1 MTREEYIKSLA
12 FWTLALQYLGL
23 VENAA
28 RETVGQRNV
37 WVLVKDYKEGEPTV
51 DDYLEE
57 TRWSDHRLIMP
68 LLFNLYH
75 GFELL
80 VKGFL
85 LARKPEVVE
94 AHHGIQGWVEQFAQ
108 LFPMENDLCECFL
121 KYTQPHRLPQLITQF
136 LSDNQLQFGQLYEAL
151 RYPTD
156 RKFGNIKRYIQLKY
170 KGPEG
175 LPFFQELLTDLNRL
189 RIAAVR
195 LGRSIEGELGQQ
207 TDPGDSQ
214 PAGRVENA

>member
-1 MTREEYIKSLA
+1 MTRDEYIKSLA

-28 RETVGQRNV
+28 RETVSQGNV
-37 WVLVKDYKEGEPTV
+37 WCLMTDIRHGEPTV
-51 DDYLEE
+51 EDYFEE

-75 GFELL
+75 GLELL
-80 VKGFL
+80 IKGFL

-94 AHHGIQGWVEQFAQ
+94 AHHGIQEWVEQFTQ
-108 LFPMENDLCECFL
+108 LFPMEEDLCKCFL
-121 KYTQPHRLPQLITQF
+121 KYTQLDRLPKLITQF
-136 LSDNQLQFGQLYEAL
+136 LNDNQLQFEQLYEAL

-156 RKFGNIKRYIQLKY
+156 RKFGKVKRYIQLKY
-170 KGPEG
+170 KGPDG
-175 LPFFQELLTDLNRL
+175 LPFFQELLMDLNKL

-195 LGRSIEGELGQQ
+195 LGRSIEGQLG
-207 TDPGDSQ
+207 
-214 PAGRVENA
+214 

>member
-1 MTREEYIKSLA
+1 MTRDEYIKSLA

-28 RETVGQRNV
+28 RETMDQGNV
-37 WVLVKDYKEGEPTV
+37 WFLVTDYRHGEPTV
-51 DDYLEE
+51 EDYLEE

-75 GFELL
+75 GLELL

-94 AHHGIQGWVEQFAQ
+94 AHHGIQEWVVQFIQ
-108 LFPMENDLCECFL
+108 LFPMEGDLSQYFL
-121 KYTQPHRLPQLITQF
+121 KYTQPDRLPKLITQF
-136 LSDNQLQFGQLYEAL
+136 LSDNHLQFEHLYEAL

-156 RKFGNIKRYIQLKY
+156 RKFGKVKRYIQLKY
-170 KGPEG
+170 KGPNG
-175 LPFFQELLTDLNRL
+175 LPFFQELLKDLNKL

-195 LGRSIEGELGQQ
+195 LGRSIEGEMG
-207 TDPGDSQ
+207 
-214 PAGRVENA
+214 

>member
-1 MTREEYIKSLA
+1 MTREEYIKSRA
-12 FWTLALQYLGL
+12 FWTLALQYLSL

-28 RETVGQRNV
+28 RETVDQGNV
-37 WVLVKDYKEGEPTV
+37 SGLVTDYKDGEPTV
-51 DDYLEE
+51 DDYFEK

-94 AHHGIQGWVEQFAQ
+94 AHHGIQEWVEQFAQ
-108 LFPMENDLCECFL
+108 LFPMENDLRECFL
-121 KYTQPHRLPQLITQF
+121 KYTQPDRLPKLITQF

-156 RKFGNIKRYIQLKY
+156 KKFDNIKRYIQLKY
-170 KGPEG
+170 KGTEG
-175 LPFFQELLTDLNRL
+175 LPFFKELLIDLNRL

-207 TDPGDSQ
+207 MGPGDSKTRW
-214 PAGRVENA
+214 AS